1 MAIYNINNI
10 RSINEDKS
18 DIARYDATAKDR
30 ARRRSK
36 EGKEYNTTGIIPPY
50 LSKKEQGKS
59 YKQFMREIEDMG
71 RRRYNANQLKIKAPS
86 TSIEDSMS
94 IRSSFYRP
102 HNDNG
107 LKGEKLMKQ
116 AANLNRSLTN
126 ATSFK
131 NTDIDKARIERKLKE
146 SKAKQA
152 KLKEAAQY
160 ILDVLDEQE
169 YYDEYDNS
177 NDYYYYE

>member
-1 MAIYNINNI
+1 MAIYNIDNI

-18 DIARYDATAKDR
+18 DIARYDAGAKMD
-30 ARRRSK
+30 A
-36 EGKEYNTTGIIPPY
+36 
-50 LSKKEQGKS
+50 
-59 YKQFMREIEDMG
+59 
-71 RRRYNANQLKIKAPS
+71 KA
-86 TSIEDSMS
+86 TSINGHRLKSDGFSKSERRKKFRDFDDE
-94 IRSSFYRP
+94 IRKDAIVGTLGRIAVRRNPSNGRHYAP
-102 HNDNG
+102 HKRTADYINNSVERK
-107 LKGEKLMKQ
+107 LKEPDDKQ
-116 AANLNRSLTN
+116 RQ
-126 ATSFK
+126 
-131 NTDIDKARIERKLKE
+131 IDKARIERKLKE